1 MNALE
6 HCFLYGF
13 IDLTYVRPEEVP
25 TVTQQ
30 LVRGGVDVLQLR
42 AKQAAKEEIARLA
55 TLILPITRPA
65 SVPLI
70 INDHP
75 DLLQTVDAEGCH
87 VGQDDYSVEEARRLA
102 GRPVLVGKSTH
113 TLEQALAAEKAGADY
128 IGFGPIFGTQ
138 TKPGAE
144 PVGLS
149 GLKRLHNTVHI
160 PIYCIGGIN
169 YDNML
174 RVTNAGALRVA
185 IVSDILLAEN
195 RVDHTRALKSDLG

>member
-13 IDLTYVRPEEVP
+13 VDLTYVRPEEVP
-25 TVTQQ
+25 VVTQQ

-42 AKQAAKEEIARLA
+42 AKQAAKEEVARLA
-55 TLILPITRPA
+55 ALMMPSTSLA

-75 DLLQTVDAEGCH
+75 DLLQAVDAEGCH

-113 TLEQALAAEKAGADY
+113 TLEQAKAAEKSGADY

-138 TKPGAE
+138 TKPGA
-144 PVGLS
+144 
-149 GLKRLHNTVHI
+149 
-160 PIYCIGGIN
+160 
-169 YDNML
+169 
-174 RVTNAGALRVA
+174 
-185 IVSDILLAEN
+185 
-195 RVDHTRALKSDLG
+195 